1 MTRVT
6 IYPNSYLNNAL
17 KILDISDAL
26 VENLFT
32 APSSPGSY
40 PMMKVEAYAG
50 DILVEKEIINVN
62 TVLEGDFK

>member
-32 APSSPGSY
+32 ASSSPGSY
-40 PMMKVEAYAG
+40 PMMKERLMLG
-50 DILVEKEIINVN
+50 I
-62 TVLEGDFK
+62 F